1 MKVPKKIKRYCK
13 YCKESTEQIVNI
25 VHPGKRSAL
34 KSGQRRRSRIKSG
47 HGDAG
52 HYSKKPIKNWGR
64 NSKVIAAK
72 DANMECTKCK
82 KKSVIKG
89 GFKAKAFEI
98 VK

>member
-1 MKVPKKIKRYCK
+1 MKVPKKIQRYCR
-13 YCKESTEQIVNI
+13 YCRKKTEQTINI
-25 VHPGKRSAL
+25 VHTGKRSAL
-34 KSGQRRRSRIKSG
+34 KNGQRRSARMTAG

-52 HYSKKPIKNWGR
+52 RYSRKPIKSWGR
-64 NSKVIAAK
+64 NSKVLAAK
-72 DANMECTKCK
+72 DANLECSVCK